1 MLLRCLTATKM
12 NIAPTNLSISVSLKL
27 IVQLSRP
34 DLKLKTIYTTN
45 IYLFKVNNRNTG
57 EICSKLTIKT
67 PKRRCWRRSGVFIVN
82 FEHNLRFY
90 SCTYFLGCTEF
101 QTTRP
106 QTTTEHFYYKETGIK
121 FFFTLLCFTN
131 SDHDVSVIT
140 RLEPITTCRTIT
152 SQNL

>member
-57 EICSKLTIKT
+57 EIRSKLTIKT
-67 PKRRCWRRSGVFIVN
+67 PKRRCWHRSGVFIVN
-82 FEHNLRFY
+82 FEHNLHVFIRVLIFWVAPN
-90 SCTYFLGCTEF
+90 SKPLVPRQPLSISTIRKLELNFFSRYFVLLIR
-101 QTTRP
+101 TTMFP
-106 QTTTEHFYYKETGIK
+106 
-121 FFFTLLCFTN
+121 L
-131 SDHDVSVIT
+131 
-140 RLEPITTCRTIT
+140 
-152 SQNL
+152 

>member
-57 EICSKLTIKT
+57 EIRSKLTIKT

-82 FEHNLRFY
+82 FEHNLHVFIRVLIFWVAPN
-90 SCTYFLGCTEF
+90 SKPLVPRLPLSISTIRKLELNFFSRYFVLLIR
-101 QTTRP
+101 TTMFP
-106 QTTTEHFYYKETGIK
+106 
-121 FFFTLLCFTN
+121 L
-131 SDHDVSVIT
+131 
-140 RLEPITTCRTIT
+140 
-152 SQNL
+152 